1 MSTTI
6 KDIAKMANVST
17 ATVSRVLNSPNLVSE
32 EKKELINKII
42 YELNY
47 QPNALARGLI
57 KKETKTVGVL
67 IPDIDNLF
75 YPAVVRGIEDVL
87 GSKDYN
93 VFICN
98 TDKDVEK
105 EKKYINT
112 LLEKRVDGIIFM
124 GTRPIAPEKNEHI
137 IRLSNKLPVLLINDS
152 IGGTDIYSVLSDEVE
167 GAYKAVKH
175 LLDLGHRKI
184 AYVTGE
190 ADYTTYRN
198 KQEGYESALRDYEV
212 SINPLYIVRDLPY
225 PEGGKKAAEKLFD
238 LGENKPSAIFAAS
251 DQMAMGVMKAAY
263 ERGYRIPEDL
273 SIVGYANIPISA
285 DLFPGLTTV
294 DQFPYETGKF
304 ASETL
309 TKIISGQELKQNKFI
324 IKPQL
329 VKRQSCTCTGMW

>member
-17 ATVSRVLNSPNLVSE
+17 ATVSRVLNSPDLVSV

-112 LLEKRVDGIIFM
+112 LLLYTLVILLEDYWFSPDNG
-124 GTRPIAPEKNEHI
+124 
-137 IRLSNKLPVLLINDS
+137 LSVAW
-152 IGGTDIYSVLSDEVE
+152 EFF
-167 GAYKAVKH
+167 H
-175 LLDLGHRKI
+175 
-184 AYVTGE
+184 
-190 ADYTTYRN
+190 
-198 KQEGYESALRDYEV
+198 
-212 SINPLYIVRDLPY
+212 
-225 PEGGKKAAEKLFD
+225 
-238 LGENKPSAIFAAS
+238 
-251 DQMAMGVMKAAY
+251 
-263 ERGYRIPEDL
+263 
-273 SIVGYANIPISA
+273 
-285 DLFPGLTTV
+285 
-294 DQFPYETGKF
+294 
-304 ASETL
+304 
-309 TKIISGQELKQNKFI
+309 
-324 IKPQL
+324 
-329 VKRQSCTCTGMW
+329 SCIE